1 MLGELVHD
9 PIAAINGHP
18 LLSLGVLILAGYL
31 LGRLCQALRLPT
43 ITGYI
48 VAGLLLS
55 HSVSGVVGRHTVE
68 SLAPFTEV
76 ALGFIALTIG
86 GEFELGKL
94 RRTGGRILIITLFEA
109 VLAALVVTLVL
120 GLLLLPFS
128 YALLL
133 GAIAAATAPAATVV
147 MVREL
152 RARGE
157 FVDYLFGVVA
167 FDDAVGVLLFSIGFA
182 AVTPLLAGAPAT
194 GGALLGALGGGLA
207 EVGLS
212 AAAGAAAALAIHLA
226 AGGRERN
233 ARGGEVLLITLGVL
247 FLTTALVSL
256 LELSALIANMFA
268 GFVLVNLAQR
278 NRRIFAAFE
287 PLTPPIFALFFILA
301 GAELDLS
308 VIGQGMVVLLG
319 VVYLAARFGGKA
331 AGVTLGSL
339 LTGAPAQVRRY
350 LSFCLFPQAGVAI
363 GLALVVRSSPLFGAA
378 PEAVREMLRLLTNV
392 VLFSVFVN
400 ELIGPLISRYGIVR
414 GAGRESPPAQR
425 QRR

>member
-1 MLGELVHD
+1 MLGELLHD

-31 LGRLCQALRLPT
+31 LGRICQALRLPT

-55 HSVSGVVGRHTVE
+55 HSVSGIIGRHTVE

-86 GEFELGKL
+86 GEFQLAKL
-94 RRTGGRILIITLFEA
+94 RRTGSKILIITLFEA
-109 VLAALVVTLVL
+109 VLAALVVALVL
-120 GLLLLPFS
+120 GSLLLPFS

-133 GAIAAATAPAATVV
+133 GAMAAATAPAATVV
-147 MVREL
+147 IVREL

-157 FVDYLFGVVA
+157 FIDYLFGVVA
-167 FDDAVGVLLFSIGFA
+167 FDDAMSVLLFSIGFA
-182 AVTPLLAGAPAT
+182 AVTPLLAGAAGTGAT
-194 GGALLGALGGGLA
+194 VLAALGGGLA
-207 EVGLS
+207 EIGLS
-212 AAAGAAAALAIHLA
+212 AVAGALAALVIHLA
-226 AGGRERN
+226 AGRKRD
-233 ARGGEVLLITLGVL
+233 GEVLLITLGVL

-268 GFVLVNLAQR
+268 GFVLVNMAVR

-308 VIGQGMVVLLG
+308 VIGKGMVVLLG
-319 VVYLAARFGGKA
+319 VVYLVARFGGKV

-339 LTGAPAQVRRY
+339 LVGAPVKVRRY

-363 GLALVVRSSPLFGAA
+363 GLALVVQSSTLFSAA

-414 GAGRESPPAQR
+414 GTEHE
-425 QRR
+425 